1 MSDVPQMARAVV
13 MFDPAAEF
21 LLTMPWPNL
30 FERASAATTNTAHR
44 CKGCR
49 LIVPMAEREKHFRH
63 HKSAAAR
70 SETARQERI
79 NRERTAR
86 LADARQRRAVA
97 A

>member
-1 MSDVPQMARAVV
+1 MTG
-13 MFDPAAEF
+13 FDPAAEF

-30 FERASAATTNTAHR
+30 FERASAEPTNTVHR

-49 LIVPMAEREKHFRH
+49 QIVPMFGREKHFRS
-63 HKSAAAR
+63 HKSAAVR
-70 SETARQERI
+70 SEAARQTRI
-79 NRERTAR
+79 NRERTQR